1 MKSKSV
7 RLPLA
12 AQALLLFTVSASVA
26 HAQDQGAPP
35 PDTGGGDEELQGL
48 PGVPGGQ
55 GGPGVSS
62 VQTPPMAYPYG
73 LPQPGY
79 NPDAHLPSSS
89 RSITDTSRS
98 SDGFDLTPSSEGGGT
113 VRGSAGG
120 SIILEG
126 QSAPEAHTVRRGDTL
141 WELSSRYFQ
150 NPYQWPRVWAY
161 NPQIQNPHW
170 IYPGDRIRL
179 REPASSPM
187 RGGVGLVHT
196 AGSRVDTQTVFLR
209 DIGWVD
215 DRKEDTWGELVGSP
229 EDKMLLSFGD
239 DVYVQLEEGHD
250 AQVGE
255 KLTIFRPIRTI
266 EGKEKDAEGHAAS
279 RGELVSIRGTARID
293 RYNPKTRMAR
303 ARVIESIDVIERGVK
318 IGPVVRQLDRGVRQA
333 TSDVDLESRVLASIY
348 PYQLFGQNQVVF
360 IDKGEKDGVKLGQRF
375 FAVRRG
381 DRWAQT
387 AKSAGQT
394 ALLRPRVE
402 DDRPAQVD
410 KMRVGVDEDLLPD
423 ETYAELRVVRLRDH
437 TATALVVSARYE
449 VERTARL
456 VSKKGY

>member
-7 RLPLA
+7 RIPLA
-12 AQALLLFTVSASVA
+12 AQALALITASGSAA

-35 PDTGGGDEELQGL
+35 PDTGGENEEMQGL
-48 PGVPGGQ
+48 PGGQGGQ
-55 GGPGVSS
+55 GGPGVTI
-62 VQTPPMAYPYG
+62 VQTPPSAYPYG
-73 LPQPGY
+73 LPQAGY

-98 SDGFDLTPSSEGGGT
+98 ADGFDLGSSSGGGGT

-120 SIILEG
+120 SIVLEG
-126 QSAPEAHTVRRGDTL
+126 QSAPDSHTVRRGDTL
-141 WELSSRYFQ
+141 WDLSTRYFQ

-170 IYPGDRIRL
+170 IYPGDHVRL
-179 REPASSPM
+179 REPVAAPTLGS
-187 RGGVGLVHT
+187 VGLVRSS
-196 AGSRVDTQTVFLR
+196 GSRADAQTVFLR

-266 EGKEKDAEGHAAS
+266 QGRDAEGNGAD

-303 ARVIESIDVIERGVK
+303 ARVIEAIDVIERGVK
-318 IGPVVRQLDRGVRQA
+318 IGPVVRQLDKGVRPA
-333 TSDVDLESRVLASIY
+333 TSDVDVESRILASIY

-360 IDKGEKDGVKLGQRF
+360 IDKGEKDGVKIGQRF